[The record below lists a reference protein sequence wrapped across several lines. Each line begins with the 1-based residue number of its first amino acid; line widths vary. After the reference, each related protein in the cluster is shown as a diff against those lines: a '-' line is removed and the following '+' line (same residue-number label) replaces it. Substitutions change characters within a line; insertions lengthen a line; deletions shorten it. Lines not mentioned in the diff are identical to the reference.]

1 MRNEIIVALIAF
13 GGVFLSVVF
22 SLITSLRLTKTEL
35 QKIRTELLQLYSDK
49 LLDKRL
55 DVYPRLYQLTSDFL
69 KMIEFESEKFTQTKL
84 REFRDELTKWDS
96 EYAIFLSKN
105 AGGKLYDFRKRI
117 IEEFNNK
124 KEGELRSQD
133 LINSLITQVEGLEVA
148 LKNDLGVYK
157 VEYLDTDKKFASYR
171 EKA

>member
-1 MRNEIIVALIAF
+1 MKNRPF
-13 GGVFLSVVF
+13 
-22 SLITSLRLTKTEL
+22 
-35 QKIRTELLQLYSDK
+35 LYSES
-49 LLDKRL
+49 LLYRFSFFEISIAVKPQIFQYID
-55 DVYPRLYQLTSDFL
+55 